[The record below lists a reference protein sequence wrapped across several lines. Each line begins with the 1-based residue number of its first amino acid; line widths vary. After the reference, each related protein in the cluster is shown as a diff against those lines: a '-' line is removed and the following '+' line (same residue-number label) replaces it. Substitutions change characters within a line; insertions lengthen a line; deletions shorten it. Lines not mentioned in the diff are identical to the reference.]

1 MANQNIRYIFVR
13 TNSNTMDYK
22 VISSKHPEELTG
34 MVRSHIEQGWK
45 PVGSH
50 QVVIT
55 HIQNQYVGSEFI
67 ETEYSQTMIKE

>member
-1 MANQNIRYIFVR
+1 
-13 TNSNTMDYK
+13 MDYK
-22 VISSKHPEELTG
+22 VISSTHPDGLTG

-55 HIQNQYVGSEFI
+55 HIQNRYAGSQFMDSVYKS
-67 ETEYSQTMIKE
+67 EYSQTMIKD